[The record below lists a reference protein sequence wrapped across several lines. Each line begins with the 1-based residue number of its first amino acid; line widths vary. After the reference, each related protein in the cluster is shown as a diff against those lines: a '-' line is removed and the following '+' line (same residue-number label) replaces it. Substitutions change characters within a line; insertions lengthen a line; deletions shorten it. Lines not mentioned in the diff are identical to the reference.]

1 MEALSK
7 AQKFFNDNQTQVLV
21 GLLVVVVI
29 IVIVWFTMFRSQVTS
44 PVLENKARVD
54 EATTAPTEQLPTQEQ
69 LEEMARYREQMESQP
84 PQPDN
89 AVSE

>member
-7 AQKFFNDNQTQVLV
+7 AQNFFNDNQTYVLI
-21 GLLVVVVI
+21 GLLVVVLI
-29 IVIVWFTMFRSQVTS
+29 IVIVWFTIFRGQATS

-54 EATTAPTEQLPTQEQ
+54 EATTAPTEELPTQEQ
-69 LEEMARYREQMESQP
+69 LEEMARYREQMESQQ

-89 AVSE
+89 AASE

>member
-7 AQKFFNDNQTQVLV
+7 VQKFFNDNQIQVLV
-21 GLLVVVVI
+21 GLLAVVVI
-29 IVIVWFTMFRSQVTS
+29 IVVVWFTMFRSQVTS

-69 LEEMARYREQMESQP
+69 LEEMARYREQMESQQA
-84 PQPDN
+84 QPDN
-89 AVSE
+89 TVSE